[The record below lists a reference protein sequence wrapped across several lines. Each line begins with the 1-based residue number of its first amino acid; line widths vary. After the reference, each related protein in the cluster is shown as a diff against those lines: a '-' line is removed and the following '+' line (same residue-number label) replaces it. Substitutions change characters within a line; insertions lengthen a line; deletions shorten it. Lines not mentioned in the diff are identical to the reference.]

1 MMQAL
6 PSWRH
11 IPFSHQTREGTGSEM
26 KRVGLKAPTAVLT
39 IGRRSGKH
47 VDWTLLI
54 TIFST
59 IVTLSLIA
67 LYVWQRH
74 GGL

>member
-1 MMQAL
+1 MRNYLKQYQD
-6 PSWRH
+6 PKRV
-11 IPFSHQTREGTGSEM
+11 TREGAASEM
-26 KRVGLKAPTAVLT
+26 KRIGLKALVAILT
-39 IGRRSGKH
+39 IGRRSRKH

-67 LYVWQRH
+67 YYFWQRL

>member
-1 MMQAL
+1 
-6 PSWRH
+6 
-11 IPFSHQTREGTGSEM
+11 M
-26 KRVGLKAPTAVLT
+26 KRVGLKALAAVLT

-47 VDWTLLI
+47 LDWTLLI

-67 LYVWQRH
+67 LYVWQRR

>member
-1 MMQAL
+1 
-6 PSWRH
+6 
-11 IPFSHQTREGTGSEM
+11 M
-26 KRVGLKAPTAVLT
+26 KRVGLKALAAVLT
-39 IGRRSGKH
+39 IGRRSRKH

-54 TIFST
+54 TTFSM
-59 IVTLSLIA
+59 IVTLSLIV